1 VELNEQDTKP
11 KKVKEPFVPWES
23 AERVRPPWVLQKHG
37 QKVAPPNEQASN
49 NDIATKNVLQPR
61 VEDIATSS
69 HATPLTTN
77 DSGHDQS
84 DEPSG
89 RNHVGAL

>member
-37 QKVAPPNEQASN
+37 QVIPCQMDQKSN
-49 NDIATKNVLQPR
+49 LKLDNKNVLQPR

-69 HATPLTTN
+69 HATPITTN